1 MTTSQIEPESFWDS
15 LDARLNQTKLE
26 LRLEH
31 DDFYSQ
37 SEWDVYKAHYLG
49 LGGYQLFAWLSV
61 PKGTGPFPALIRM
74 PDYGSVHDLIYTPLR
89 HRSIVMN
96 ATHRGQR
103 HSDSGF
109 QAQYP
114 GLLTEGIREPESY
127 IMHQVFADS
136 LRAVDAVLD
145 QVQWKITKLV
155 LYGAGLGGSLALAA
169 AARRPQVEAVA
180 SDTPLALGHP
190 RVLEQ
195 SAAYPLAEL
204 SDYLRVFPDRRESI
218 IDVTSPLDPVKIAPN
233 VSVPVLLSLGRRDR
247 GLCPISIGEELAAG
261 LRDCDLRIY
270 DGSSEGGGH
279 EHNKVRGDW
288 LGERLGMLQ

>member
-1 MTTSQIEPESFWDS
+1 MTTSQMESENFWDS
-15 LDARLNQTKLE
+15 LDARLNQTELE

-31 DDFYSQ
+31 DEFYSQ
-37 SEWDVYKAHYLG
+37 PEWDVYRAHYLG

-61 PKGTGPFPALIRM
+61 PKGPGSFPALIRM

-89 HRSIVMN
+89 HRAIVMN

-114 GLLTEGIREPESY
+114 GLLTEGIDEPGSY
-127 IMHQVFADS
+127 VMHHVFADS
-136 LRAVDAVLD
+136 LRAVDALLY
-145 QVQWKITKLV
+145 QVQLEITKLV

-180 SDTPLALGHP
+180 SDTPLAIGHAQ
-190 RVLEQ
+190 VLEQ

-204 SDYLRVFPDRRESI
+204 SDYLRVLPHRKESI

-233 VSVPVLLSLGRRDR
+233 VSVPVLLSLGRKDR
-247 GLCPISIGEELAAG
+247 GLCPISIGEELATR

-279 EHNKVRGDW
+279 EHNKVRSDW
-288 LGERLGMLQ
+288 LSDRLGMLP

>member
-1 MTTSQIEPESFWDS
+1 MTTSQMESENFWDS
-15 LDARLNQTKLE
+15 LDARLNQTELE

-31 DDFYSQ
+31 DEFYSQ
-37 SEWDVYKAHYLG
+37 PEWDVYRAHYLG

-61 PKGTGPFPALIRM
+61 PKGPGSFPALIRM

-89 HRSIVMN
+89 HRAIVMN

-114 GLLTEGIREPESY
+114 GLLTEGIDEPGSY
-127 IMHQVFADS
+127 VMHHVFADS
-136 LRAVDAVLD
+136 LRAVDALLY
-145 QVQWKITKLV
+145 QVQLEITKLV

-180 SDTPLALGHP
+180 SDTPLAIGHAQ
-190 RVLEQ
+190 VLEQ

-204 SDYLRVFPDRRESI
+204 SDYLRVLPHRKESI

-233 VSVPVLLSLGRRDR
+233 VSVPVLLSLGRKDR
-247 GLCPISIGEELAAG
+247 GLCPISIGEELATR

-279 EHNKVRGDW
+279 EHNKVRSDW
-288 LGERLGMLQ
+288 LGDRLGMLP